1 MIKRCESWGR
11 GIAAAREVSALERAR
26 SWSSGVQAASSPWPN
41 QATAGT
47 GNGAQRGA
55 APSKP
60 GVCFVLGL
68 FFMLK
73 QQEAPNQELGRQGVR
88 LDNDTPPD

>member
-1 MIKRCESWGR
+1 MIKRRESWGG
-11 GIAAAREVSALERAR
+11 GITAARGVPALEWAWSR
-26 SWSSGVQAASSPWPN
+26 SIGVQAASAPWPN
-41 QATAGT
+41 QGTAGM

-60 GVCFVLGL
+60 RVHFVLGL

-73 QQEAPNQELGRQGVR
+73 QQEAPYQELGRQGVR
-88 LDNDTPPD
+88 PDNDTPPD